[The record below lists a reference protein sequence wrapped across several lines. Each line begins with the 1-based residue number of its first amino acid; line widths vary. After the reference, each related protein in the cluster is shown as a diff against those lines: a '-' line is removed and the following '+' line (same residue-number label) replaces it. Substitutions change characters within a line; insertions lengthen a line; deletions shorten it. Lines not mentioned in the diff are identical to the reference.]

1 MKHHDLEQFAGGKL
15 SAQINKALQDVTE
28 NILDPNTD
36 DTKVRKITVTISM
49 KANKNRDYVATAVE
63 TKTTLAPTLGA
74 VTALCVG
81 KDLRTGEVDCVEIG
95 SQIPGQLTLDLPEP
109 EPERGYDQSTGEIY
123 ETEPAEKNKVV
134 DLRKAKQEENYG
146 KQYQRCN

>member
-1 MKHHDLEQFAGGKL
+1 MKHHDLERFAGGKL

-36 DTKVRKITVTISM
+36 ETKVRKITVTISM

-95 SQIPGQLTLDLPEP
+95 SQIPGQLSLDLTEP
-109 EPERGYDQSTGEIY
+109 EEEPVRGYDPSTGEIFD
-123 ETEPAEKNKVV
+123 TEPENKVIN
-134 DLRKAKQEENYG
+134 LREAK
-146 KQYQRCN
+146 

>member
-1 MKHHDLEQFAGGKL
+1 MKHHDLERFAGGKL

-36 DTKVRKITVTISM
+36 ETKVRKITVTISM
-49 KANKNRDYVATAVE
+49 KANKDRDYVATAVE

-95 SQIPGQLTLDLPEP
+95 SQIPGQLSLDLTEP
-109 EPERGYDQSTGEIY
+109 EEEPVRGYDPSTGEIFD
-123 ETEPAEKNKVV
+123 TEPENKVIN
-134 DLRKAKQEENYG
+134 LREAK
-146 KQYQRCN
+146 

>member
-1 MKHHDLEQFAGGKL
+1 MKHHDLEKFAGGKL
-15 SAQINKALQDVTE
+15 SAQINKALCDVTE

-36 DTKVRKITVTISM
+36 DAKVRKITVTISM
-49 KANKNRDYVATAVE
+49 KPNKNRDYVATAVE
-63 TKTTLAPTLGA
+63 TKTSLAPTLGA

-109 EPERGYDQSTGEIY
+109 EQETEKGYDPSTGEIY
-123 ETEPAEKNKVV
+123 EMEEGNNNNVIN
-134 DLRKAKQEENYG
+134 LREAK
-146 KQYQRCN
+146 